1 MNIYNFPY
9 KTISSIDSKNNVN
22 ANLRI
27 STKHYT
33 LYIAN
38 NNNYTRYI
46 LIFFIV
52 EYENMMDIIV
62 CTEQVVAIIYK

>member
-9 KTISSIDSKNNVN
+9 KTISSIDRKNNVN

-27 STKHYT
+27 SSKHYT
-33 LYIAN
+33 LHIAN
-38 NNNYTRYI
+38 NNNYIQYI

-62 CTEQVVAIIYK
+62 CTEQEVAIIYK